1 MADER
6 CCLGT
11 AVSLWRIRILKLI
24 LLIKSYSASYLAFR
38 MIFQSQTRVRLQQTA
53 VSATGQLPLI
63 ELGDEDADLRT
74 STAEQYLSNV
84 IQLAHRSAQILR
96 DFRERCGLKIIP
108 IWLLQLQAVAAG
120 ILLLDPELVDPS
132 VVTSPGATEHSETID
147 TSAAALEEVFRCLL
161 GTGVEIMIARA
172 IARMTHQTALKQKVI
187 LSQSTQGM
195 LQVMS
200 ETAWRPSDARL
211 ISSTYPN
218 FATTKGYDDSEE
230 RMSEL
235 LTKWEALE
243 L

>member
-1 MADER
+1 MSVWHFR
-6 CCLGT
+6 NL
-11 AVSLWRIRILKLI
+11 RLI
-24 LLIKSYSASYLAFR
+24 LLTKSHSASYLAFR
-38 MIFQSQTRVRLQQTA
+38 MIFQSQTMVRLQQTA
-53 VSATGQLPLI
+53 VSATGQMPLT
-63 ELGDEDADLRT
+63 ELEDGDADLRT
-74 STAEQYLSNV
+74 NTAEQYLSNV
-84 IQLAHRSAQILR
+84 IQLAQRSAQILR
-96 DFRERCGLKIIP
+96 DFRERYGLKITP

-120 ILLLDPELVDPS
+120 ILVLDPELVEPII
-132 VVTSPGATEHSETID
+132 VTSRGATEHSETID

-172 IARMTHQTALKQKVI
+172 IARMTYQSALKQKVI
-187 LSQSTQGM
+187 LSRSTQEM

-211 ISSTYPN
+211 VSSAYPN

>member
-1 MADER
+1 
-6 CCLGT
+6 
-11 AVSLWRIRILKLI
+11 
-24 LLIKSYSASYLAFR
+24 

-63 ELGDEDADLRT
+63 ELEDEDAGLRT
-74 STAEQYLSNV
+74 TTAEQYLSNV

-96 DFRERCGLKIIP
+96 DFRERYGLKITP

-120 ILLLDPELVDPS
+120 ILVLDPELVNPTI
-132 VVTSPGATEHSETID
+132 VTSPGATEHSETID
-147 TSAAALEEVFRCLL
+147 TSATALEEVFRCLL

-172 IARMTHQTALKQKVI
+172 IARMTYQTALKQKVI
-187 LSQSTQGM
+187 LSQSTREM

-211 ISSTYPN
+211 VSSAYPN
-218 FATTKGYDDSEE
+218 FATTKGYDDREE

-235 LTKWEALE
+235 LTKWEALDV
-243 L
+243 